1 MELLW
6 NFRCVN
12 APRGPRSRGS
22 PKCSLV
28 ASGVL
33 VKRGYE
39 PWGVGE
45 KGQIMEFVIMENIF
59 IEMCLRLCY
68 N

>member
-1 MELLW
+1 MEFWACLC
-6 NFRCVN
+6 R
-12 APRGPRSRGS
+12 RGPRSRGS

-33 VKRGYE
+33 VRRENE

-45 KGQIMEFVIMENIF
+45 KAPKVEVEFVESV
-59 IEMCLRLCY
+59 IEK
-68 N
+68 

>member
-1 MELLW
+1 MEFWVRLC
-6 NFRCVN
+6 R
-12 APRGPRSRGS
+12 RGPRSRGS

-33 VKRGYE
+33 VRRGYE

-45 KGQIMEFVIMENIF
+45 KAQNMEYVFMEMFLFNF
-59 IEMCLRLCY
+59 NTKNLYRKT
-68 N
+68 